1 VKKFYRVTGTMVA
14 GLTLAA
20 SAAAFSAPY
29 AAAQPT
35 AHQAAA
41 KPVTGTPVAGKP
53 QPHPMIP
60 APMPA
65 GVAAASNSIAGITK
79 LTSQNWAGYAVT
91 RGKFKRIRA
100 TFYVPIMNCKGAPDS
115 FSSHWVGLDGFK
127 SNTVEQDGIEVDCIG
142 GKEQVFA
149 WREVFPHPE
158 QPFTTL
164 RIRPGDSITATT
176 TFRNGKFRMKV
187 KDNTTGH
194 SRTAIQRCAG
204 ATCRRNSAEVISE
217 APTVNGSQSSLAPYG
232 AQAYSS
238 ISIRNARGKHGGI
251 RSSHWRAFRIFQVGF
266 KTHSLIAAPTA
277 LHGPA
282 FAVYWLGFN

>member
-1 VKKFYRVTGTMVA
+1 MVA

-60 APMPA
+60 APMSA

-91 RGKFKRIRA
+91 RGRFRRIRA
-100 TFYVPIMNCKGAPDS
+100 TFYVPIMNCKNSPTNT
-115 FSSHWVGLDGFK
+115 FSSHWVGLDGFSSK
-127 SNTVEQDGIEVDCIG
+127 TVEQDGIEADCIG

-158 QPFTTL
+158 QPFRTL

-176 TFRNGKFRMKV
+176 TFRHGKFRMKV

-238 ISIRNARGKHGGI
+238 ISIRNARGKNGGI
-251 RSSHWRAFRIFQVGF
+251 RSSHWRAFRIFQVGVSS
-266 KTHSLIAAPTA
+266 HSLIAAPTA
-277 LHGPA
+277 LHGPS

>member
-1 VKKFYRVTGTMVA
+1 MVA

-41 KPVTGTPVAGKP
+41 KPVTGKPVAGKP

-60 APMPA
+60 APMP
-65 GVAAASNSIAGITK
+65 GSVAAASNSIAGITK

-91 RGKFKRIRA
+91 RGKFKRIKA
-100 TFYVPIMNCKGAPDS
+100 TFYVPIMNCKGVPDT

-127 SNTVEQDGIEVDCIG
+127 SNTVEQEGIEADCIG

-149 WREVFPHPE
+149 WREIFPRPE

-176 TFRNGKFRMKV
+176 TFTHGKFKMKV
-187 KDNTTGH
+187 RDNTTGH
-194 SRTAIQRCAG
+194 SRTVSHRCAR

-217 APTVNGSQSSLAPYG
+217 APTVNGSQASLAPYG

-238 ISIRNARGKHGGI
+238 ISIRNARGQRGGI
-251 RSSHWRAFRIFQVGF
+251 RSSHWRAFRIFQVGA
-266 KTHSLIAAPTA
+266 TSHSLIAAPTA
-277 LHGPA
+277 LHGHA
-282 FAVYWLGFN
+282 FAVYWLNFI

>member
-1 VKKFYRVTGTMVA
+1 MVA

-41 KPVTGTPVAGKP
+41 KPVTGKPVAGKP

-65 GVAAASNSIAGITK
+65 SVAAASNSIAGITK

-127 SNTVEQDGIEVDCIG
+127 SNTVEQEGIEADCIG

-149 WREVFPHPE
+149 WREIFPRPE

-176 TFRNGKFRMKV
+176 TFTRGRFKMKV

-194 SRTAIQRCAG
+194 SRTATHRCAR

-217 APTVNGSQSSLAPYG
+217 APTVNGSQASLAPYG

-238 ISIRNARGKHGGI
+238 ISIRNARGRTGGI
-251 RSSHWRAFRIFQVGF
+251 RSSHWRPFRIFQVGF
-266 KTHSLIAAPTA
+266 NTHSLIAAPTA